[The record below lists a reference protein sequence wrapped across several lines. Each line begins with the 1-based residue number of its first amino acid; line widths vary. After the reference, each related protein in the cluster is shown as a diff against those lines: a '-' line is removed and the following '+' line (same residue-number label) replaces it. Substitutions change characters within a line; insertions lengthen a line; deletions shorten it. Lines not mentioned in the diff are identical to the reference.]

1 MASPL
6 EQAAAPERDPGLQA
20 ERTSLAWA
28 RTLLGYLVVATISLK
43 TANHTGLL
51 GGLSAVACL
60 GIAAV
65 VAFRRGPHHV
75 RSLEGLRTGQA
86 RPPVME
92 VLALSLV
99 TCALACHWLWFGVR

>member
-1 MASPL
+1 VGN
-6 EQAAAPERDPGLQA
+6 PGLQA

-51 GGLSAVACL
+51 GGLSAAAYL

-65 VAFRRGPHHV
+65 VAFRRRPHHV
-75 RSLEGLRTGQA
+75 RSLEEIRTGQA
-86 RPPVME
+86 RPPVIE
-92 VLALSLV
+92 VLVLSMV
-99 TCALACHWLWFGVR
+99 TSALACHWLWLGVR